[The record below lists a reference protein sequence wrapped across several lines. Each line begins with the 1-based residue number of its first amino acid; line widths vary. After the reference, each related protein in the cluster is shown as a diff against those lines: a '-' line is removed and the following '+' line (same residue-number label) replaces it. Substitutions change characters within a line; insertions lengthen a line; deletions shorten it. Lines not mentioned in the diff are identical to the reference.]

1 MKEIL
6 YPIGIQNFESLRRGG
21 YLYVDKTAILHRM
34 VRTGS
39 YYFLSRPRRFGKSLL
54 VSTLQAYFEGKRE
67 LFDGLAMQEL
77 EKDWTKHPVLHLD
90 LNIGRYDTP
99 EELEL
104 VLNDTLKEW
113 EKQYGTEDSEV
124 TPTLRFN
131 GIIERAHRQTGQR
144 VVILVDECEKPM
156 RQAIGNKELRRK
168 FHRELDAFYSLNNLS
183 DITMNEQY
191 IDVCGITEQELHRYF
206 ETSIG
211 QLAAAQGLTC
221 EEASTELGKQ
231 YGGYHFIPC
240 KEAIYNPFSLLN
252 AFKYREFGNYWFQ
265 TGIPA
270 YMWELL
276 RGSDYD
282 LNRIVTKEITTDA
295 LNSIFNDD
303 DSGLVP
309 VIYQSGYLT
318 IKGYDSEFDICTLGF
333 PNREVE
339 EGIIKSLVPLV
350 DININN
356 K

>member
-67 LFDGLAMQEL
+67 LFDDLAMQEL

-90 LNIGRYDTP
+90 LNIGKYDTP

-156 RQAIGNKELRRK
+156 R
-168 FHRELDAFYSLNNLS
+168 
-183 DITMNEQY
+183 
-191 IDVCGITEQELHRYF
+191 
-206 ETSIG
+206 
-211 QLAAAQGLTC
+211 
-221 EEASTELGKQ
+221 
-231 YGGYHFIPC
+231 
-240 KEAIYNPFSLLN
+240 
-252 AFKYREFGNYWFQ
+252 
-265 TGIPA
+265 
-270 YMWELL
+270 
-276 RGSDYD
+276 
-282 LNRIVTKEITTDA
+282 
-295 LNSIFNDD
+295 
-303 DSGLVP
+303 
-309 VIYQSGYLT
+309 
-318 IKGYDSEFDICTLGF
+318 
-333 PNREVE
+333 
-339 EGIIKSLVPLV
+339 
-350 DININN
+350 
-356 K
+356 